1 MESTVYFN
9 FPEISLGSTV
19 KVENMILLNDN
30 RVTNI
35 KYKDINYSAY
45 AIYIAA
51 EQDGQPSYL
60 IVKCLSDINNT
71 ASDFVYVV
79 IPLIKDATNNE
90 KNNSDIDNLIKKPS
104 PDYIHKLELN
114 KYIKDN
120 GKCYIHN
127 NSTSPITFTLGQDSA
142 ISIKT
147 YSGKKFY
154 DKSAL
159 YANINANETN
169 GSLKKQDMDWIM
181 SCELLTEDGPTEKQT
196 VDPGSTATTIT
207 LFLMVIIITGCAYLG
222 GPIIYTELGMFKVAE
237 QVLGGNHYS
246 INIYCRITLLFVALL
261 CLIQGSIANGKM
273 LLFMSLALVLSY
285 FAGTKGVL
293 KIQGVSNMKGDDFA
307 TTKSPLQVYAAMI
320 SGDCYSLIGKIA
332 KFSLCAILI
341 GLFAGI
347 LEKMAKKENKAFSG
361 IIFAYLIFSALVI
374 PSIYYFNT
382 STNPSK

>member
-45 AIYIAA
+45 AIYIVA
-51 EQDGQPSYL
+51 EPYNQPTYL

-90 KNNSDIDNLIKKPS
+90 KNNSDIDNLIDKPK
-104 PDYIHKLELN
+104 PDHIHKLELN

-159 YANINANETN
+159 DANINANETN

-181 SCELLTEDGPTEKQT
+181 SCELLTEDGPTEKQK

-207 LFLMVIIITGCAYLG
+207 LFLMTIIISGCAYIG
-222 GPIIYTELGMFKVAE
+222 GPIIYTELGIYKVAK

-246 INIYCRITLLFVALL
+246 INIYCRIILIFVAFL

-273 LLFMSLALVLSY
+273 LLFISLAIVLSY

-293 KIQGVSNMKGDDFA
+293 KVEGVSNMKGDNFA
-307 TTKSPLQVYAAMI
+307 TTNHPLQVFTEIIA
-320 SGDCYSLIGKIA
+320 GDCYSLIGKIA
-332 KFSLCAILI
+332 KWILFI
-341 GLFAGI
+341 VLIVLFCFI
-347 LEKMAKKENKAFSG
+347 IDKMVKKDNKGFSG
-361 IIFAYLIFSALVI
+361 TIFIFIIFAALQI

-382 STNPSK
+382 STTPPK